1 MVEIKIFKRHNGR
14 KRVISTY
21 ALASAEGVVVPNGL
35 INNESKTVNYRR
47 IEPPPPHAPPSPP
60 KKTKQKEIKTSE
72 ENFLGA
78 IKKASKKTKKK
89 QKEKGL
95 ETLCVGKV
103 RKLMCLRLQIRN

>member
-47 IEPPPPHAPPSPP
+47 IEPPPHAPPPH
-60 KKTKQKEIKTSE
+60 
-72 ENFLGA
+72 
-78 IKKASKKTKKK
+78 KKK
-89 QKEKGL
+89 QNKK
-95 ETLCVGKV
+95 K
-103 RKLMCLRLQIRN
+103 

>member
-47 IEPPPPHAPPSPP
+47 IEPPPPRPPPP
-60 KKTKQKEIKTSE
+60 PQKKQ
-72 ENFLGA
+72 N
-78 IKKASKKTKKK
+78 KKK
-89 QKEKGL
+89 
-95 ETLCVGKV
+95 
-103 RKLMCLRLQIRN
+103 

>member
-47 IEPPPPHAPPSPP
+47 IEPPPPRPPLPP
-60 KKTKQKEIKTSE
+60 KK
-72 ENFLGA
+72 N
-78 IKKASKKTKKK
+78 KTK
-89 QKEKGL
+89 
-95 ETLCVGKV
+95 
-103 RKLMCLRLQIRN
+103 RNKNK

>member
-47 IEPPPPHAPPSPP
+47 IEPPPHAPPSRP

-78 IKKASKKTKKK
+78 IKKANKKAKKK

>member
-47 IEPPPPHAPPSPP
+47 IEPPPPRPHPPPQ
-60 KKTKQKEIKTSE
+60 KKQ
-72 ENFLGA
+72 N
-78 IKKASKKTKKK
+78 KKK
-89 QKEKGL
+89 
-95 ETLCVGKV
+95 
-103 RKLMCLRLQIRN
+103 

>member
-47 IEPPPPHAPPSPP
+47 IEPPPHAPPPP
-60 KKTKQKEIKTSE
+60 KKKQ
-72 ENFLGA
+72 N
-78 IKKASKKTKKK
+78 KKK
-89 QKEKGL
+89 
-95 ETLCVGKV
+95 
-103 RKLMCLRLQIRN
+103 